1 VRAPRGANADTSAR
15 CGWAT
20 LPRDAFHHILSQ
32 AGRVYIAIT
41 SKGYP
46 SRYIYGSPDGSTR
59 GILAG
64 AARAPHR
71 SRPRR

>member
-1 VRAPRGANADTSAR
+1 MLSPP
-15 CGWAT
+15 
-20 LPRDAFHHILSQ
+20 LPPSPQ

-64 AARAPHR
+64 TSSSYRILPL
-71 SRPRR
+71 P